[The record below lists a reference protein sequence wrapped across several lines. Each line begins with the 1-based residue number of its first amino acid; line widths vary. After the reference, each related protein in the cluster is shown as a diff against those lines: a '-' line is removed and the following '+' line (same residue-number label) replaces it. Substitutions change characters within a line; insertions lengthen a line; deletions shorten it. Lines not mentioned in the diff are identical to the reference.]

1 VRRVVKFRQESYS
14 YPNPTTSP
22 TLTATPD
29 TRNVAATIAMDEFNF
44 TGNSQVT
51 IKVGQ
56 AVSFDDTRGSLHI
69 LVVGTHGSFHAQKGA
84 PPELNSAD
92 GMSIDGNI
100 EIITFLTAGSY
111 PITCTLHPDMQVTV
125 TVR

>member
-1 VRRVVKFRQESYS
+1 
-14 YPNPTTSP
+14 
-22 TLTATPD
+22 
-29 TRNVAATIAMDEFNF
+29 MDEFNF
-44 TGNSQVT
+44 TGNSHIT
-51 IKVGQ
+51 IKAGQ
-56 AVSFDDTRGSLHI
+56 SVDFDDTHGALHV
-69 LVVGTHGSFHAQKGA
+69 LVVGTHGAFHAQEGA

-100 EIITFLTAGSY
+100 KIITFLTAGSY